1 MKFGLTRFFV
11 YLTLSNSKY
20 MFFFLCP
27 LQIKNHVNGPN
38 GYGYHRTRI
47 HRKKNY
53 VTKYSVNFWRKNP
66 FIASLVKTHHNM
78 LYKTRR
84 FLSNVKN
91 GINSGI
97 SRISMISNQVRRSFV
112 QIYIKL
118 HSDDIHLLYHFS
130 SQLSSFGSNPYQL
143 EKISFPNK

>member
-1 MKFGLTRFFV
+1 MKFGLTLFFV
-11 YLTLSNSKY
+11 YLTLSNSKC
-20 MFFFLCP
+20 MFF
-27 LQIKNHVNGPN
+27 LQIRNYLNGPN
-38 GYGYHRTRI
+38 GYGYHRKRI
-47 HRKKNY
+47 HGKKNY
-53 VTKYSVNFWRKNP
+53 VAKYPVNFWRKNP

-112 QIYIKL
+112 FRFISSCIVMKFTFFIIFL
-118 HSDDIHLLYHFS
+118 ANCHHLAVTL
-130 SQLSSFGSNPYQL
+130 
-143 EKISFPNK
+143 IS

>member
-20 MFFFLCP
+20 MFFFLFP

-53 VTKYSVNFWRKNP
+53 VTKYSVNFWRQNP
-66 FIASLVKTHHNM
+66 FISSLVKTHHRM
-78 LYKTRR
+78 LYKMRR
-84 FLSNVKN
+84 VLSNVEN

-97 SRISMISNQVRRSFV
+97 SRISLQSNQVRNL
-112 QIYIKL
+112 YIKL
-118 HSDDIHLLYHFS
+118 HT
-130 SQLSSFGSNPYQL
+130 Q
-143 EKISFPNK
+143 